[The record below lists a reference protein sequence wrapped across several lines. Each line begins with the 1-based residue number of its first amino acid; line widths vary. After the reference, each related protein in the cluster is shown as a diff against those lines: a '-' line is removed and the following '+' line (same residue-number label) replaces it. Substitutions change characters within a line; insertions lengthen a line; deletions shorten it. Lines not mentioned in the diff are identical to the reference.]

1 MSAAS
6 NLAEASNALAQKR
19 RPAAKASNE
28 TPAWLR
34 HVIATPRP
42 SWAERRAIRCPNRH
56 ASLPCPARE
65 SVEATLR
72 DLSGELALLG
82 VTAIGLFGSV
92 ARGDDTADSDVDVAA
107 LFADDDFTTRLV
119 VNDLLER
126 HFNRHVDVARL
137 PFHPPLSTLANGDM
151 IMVW

>member
-6 NLAEASNALAQKR
+6 NLAEASSALAQER
-19 RPAAKASNE
+19 RPAAKTNNE

-34 HVIATPRP
+34 HAIATPRP
-42 SWAERRAIRCPNRH
+42 SWEERRAIRCPNRH

-92 ARGDDTADSDVDVAA
+92 ARGDDTDESDVDVAVKMPTA
-107 LFADDDFTTRLV
+107 GFEDY
-119 VNDLLER
+119 VNVGKLLEVNL
-126 HFNRHVDVARL
+126 NRHVDMVRL
-137 PFHPPLSTLANGDM
+137 PFTFPLSAMAGGDLEM
-151 IMVW
+151 LW